1 MNAEQQKIK
10 ETIISHLSED
20 AANNQYLIEQIETI
34 SNPEQSD
41 FFYSNLIDLFVH
53 LSIDEDEAQQH
64 WEKILKHYDE
74 ICKSLKRDA
83 GLRLA
88 MFDYFINLNKSL
100 ESPLLV
106 EIRLFREAEQ
116 LAMYDF
122 LTGLFNRRYFDTN
135 LSRELRR
142 AARYNKDFSILL
154 VDLDDF
160 KNLNDTHGHLVGD
173 EVLKKFAAL
182 LKQMSRA
189 EDIVCRYGGEEFVV
203 LLPETVAGGAL
214 SYVERI
220 KATMKNDAFYQQYK
234 LTFSGGIATYQYG
247 GSTALQLIA
256 NADDA
261 LYNAKQA
268 GKDQVHISKVEN
280 RKLFR
285 FPKTWQIYLQPLG
298 HQKSNITPMPC
309 LSQNISLEG
318 LSVETKENYVV
329 GDRILLTIELPA
341 EDKIVVVGEIVW
353 SNKNENAE
361 NTYGIRYIDL
371 SPEQLKYLEQML
383 SLDKLI

>member
-1 MNAEQQKIK
+1 MNEEQVKVK
-10 ETIISHLSED
+10 ETIISQLSGD
-20 AANNQYLIEQIETI
+20 VANNHYLIDQIETI

-53 LSIDEDEAQQH
+53 LSIEEEEAKQH
-64 WEKILKHYDE
+64 WEKILKHYYE
-74 ICKSLKRDA
+74 ICKSLNRDV

-122 LTGLFNRRYFDTN
+122 LTGLFNRRYFDTC
-135 LSRELRR
+135 LSKELRR

-154 VDLDDF
+154 LDLDDF
-160 KNLNDTHGHLVGD
+160 KKLNDTHGHLLGD

-189 EDIVCRYGGEEFVV
+189 EDIVCRYGGEEFVI

-214 SYVERI
+214 SYAERI
-220 KATMKNDAFYQQYK
+220 QATMKNDAFFQQYK

-285 FPKTWQIYLQPLG
+285 FPKTWQMYLQPLG
-298 HQKSNITPMPC
+298 HQKKDTSPTPC

-318 LSVETKENYVV
+318 LSVETKENYAV
-329 GDRILLTIELPA
+329 GERVFIKIELPA
-341 EDKIVVVGEIVW
+341 EDKIAVVGEFIW
-353 SNKNENAE
+353 SNKNNDAV
-361 NTYGIRYIDL
+361 NTYGIRFVDL
-371 SPEQLKYLEQML
+371 TSEQLKYLEKML
-383 SLDKLI
+383 SP